1 MAPNRAF
8 STDHRWPEAA
18 GFSSPLVDFLDLL
31 QHGVGAEHLSAD
43 LTAEEDMLLVLP
55 DGGDEVSP
63 VSHW

>member
-31 QHGVGAEHLSAD
+31 QHGVG
-43 LTAEEDMLLVLP
+43 LVTGLGLKDYHQP
-55 DGGDEVSP
+55 WLNTER
-63 VSHW
+63 